1 MGKLSNLS
9 KNCVK
14 VKNRMSFHRNVQQI
28 VRTENLN
35 LNKVL
40 NNIRQ
45 HQISTLE
52 QSELSVQNEPTSGIE
67 TISSNCDKLRFW
79 SIRHNITKRA
89 VNDLLRTLKK
99 IGVNFLPK
107 DSRSLCKT
115 PRTTIITP
123 NGSGK
128 YWYNGIEPNIRL
140 KFPNLTENIV
150 VQLNFNVD
158 GVPLFKSS
166 GTEFWPILANIHSK
180 SEMELA
186 SQ

>member
-14 VKNRMSFHRNVQQI
+14 VKNRMSFHRDVQQI
-28 VRTENLN
+28 VRTEKQN

-40 NNIRQ
+40 TNIRQ

-52 QSELSVQNEPTSGIE
+52 QSELSVQNELTSEIE
-67 TISSNCDKLRFW
+67 TISSNSDKLRIW
-79 SIRHNITKRA
+79 SIRHNITKRGL
-89 VNDLLRTLKK
+89 NDLLKILNE
-99 IGVNFLPK
+99 IGVHFLPK

-123 NGSGK
+123 NGSGQ
-128 YWYNGIEPNIRL
+128 YWYNGIEHNIRL
-140 KFPNLTENIV
+140 KFPTLTTNIV
-150 VQLNFNVD
+150 IQLNFNVD

-166 GTEFWPILANIHSK
+166 GTEFWPILANIHSEC
-180 SEMELA
+180 EMELA